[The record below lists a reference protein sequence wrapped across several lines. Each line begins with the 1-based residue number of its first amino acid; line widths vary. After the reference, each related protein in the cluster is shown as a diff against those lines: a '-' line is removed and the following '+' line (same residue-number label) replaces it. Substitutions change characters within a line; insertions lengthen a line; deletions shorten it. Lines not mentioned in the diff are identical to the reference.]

1 MNITQE
7 VSQIVGQALLY
18 LIEAGVLAG
27 LFYAR
32 KLVQKYK
39 SVLDS
44 KLTASQR
51 QLLDS
56 IAQDAVV
63 YVGKQWK
70 EVNGQEK
77 FTLAV
82 QHVLDSAN
90 HYGLNLSVQDVQ
102 AAIEAAYQRS
112 KVNSN
117 TAGATVF
124 QPTGDISGDRIV
136 NVSLDG
142 KEIAQTV
149 FSNINESLVRTEK
162 IADVGPTADKLVN
175 ANFGGITA
183 DKLSNDMINAIA
195 GPIESDI
202 QK

>member
-7 VSQIVGQALLY
+7 ITQIVSQALLY
-18 LIEAGVLAG
+18 LIEAGILAG

-39 SVLDS
+39 AVLDS

-51 QLLDS
+51 QLLDA
-56 IAQDAVV
+56 IAKDAIV
-63 YVGKQWK
+63 YIGKQWEEK
-70 EVNGQEK
+70 DGQEK
-77 FTLAV
+77 FSLAV

-90 HYGLNLSVQDVQ
+90 HYGLNLSMQDVQ

-112 KVNSN
+112 KI
-117 TAGATVF
+117 
-124 QPTGDISGDRIV
+124 DSGK
-136 NVSLDG
+136 VSKIINIDSG
-142 KEIAQTV
+142 KV
-149 FSNINESLVRTEK
+149 VRAF
-162 IADVGPTADKLVN
+162 I
-175 ANFGGITA
+175 
-183 DKLSNDMINAIA
+183 

>member
-7 VSQIVGQALLY
+7 ITQIVSQALLY
-18 LIEAGVLAG
+18 LIEAGILAG

-39 SVLDS
+39 AVLDS

-63 YVGKQWK
+63 YIGKQWK
-70 EVNGQEK
+70 EVNGQDK
-77 FTLAV
+77 FILAV

-90 HYGLNLSVQDVQ
+90 HYGLNLSMQDVQ

-112 KVNSN
+112 KVDGYKQNVIVESPIDS
-117 TAGATVF
+117 AKI
-124 QPTGDISGDRIV
+124 GDISPEKIIV
-136 NVSLDG
+136 NTITSG
-142 KEIAQTV
+142 
-149 FSNINESLVRTEK
+149 K
-162 IADVGPTADKLVN
+162 IASVGTTADKLAK
-175 ANFGGITA
+175 ANLGKITA
-183 DKLSNDMINAIA
+183 DKLSNDMIKAIA
-195 GPIESDI
+195 GPKE
-202 QK
+202 